1 MVVDCWLMDASSSSI
16 HICSVCFMQTKCL
29 MGQTLMWS
37 LLYPDQLDHP
47 IHKWLSQHYFIPSLL
62 HSLLMAVKPLQLT
75 PLGGS
80 NVITRFA
87 VMAMTKITVTLGT
100 HAVCLSRTQNRKMV
114 NIVPLGLSCLT
125 ISNSPVSPSAT
136 AKCPYLY
143 ILTLCCL
150 LPIKNG

>member
-1 MVVDCWLMDASSSSI
+1 MDASSSSI
-16 HICSVCFMQTKCL
+16 HICNVCFMQTKCL

-87 VMAMTKITVTLGT
+87 VMAMTNITVTLK
-100 HAVCLSRTQNRKMV
+100 HMQCVLYSRAQNRKIV
-114 NIVPLGLSCLT
+114 NIVPLGLFCIT
-125 ISNSPVSPSAT
+125 INSPVSPSAT
-136 AKCPYLY
+136 VKRPY
-143 ILTLCCL
+143 I
-150 LPIKNG
+150 